1 MSNIILKLNNNDV
14 PEVERLL
21 AQHAESSMFIRSNMN
36 RVGVEYE
43 DRDYAGEYWGVFDGE
58 NITGVL
64 AHYWNGNIMMQ
75 CPDLGDLLQLA
86 SVFFE
91 EKSRPVRG
99 VLGLEKQ
106 AAIIVDLLEIPKQH
120 FAANETEGLFSLDLD
135 NLIMPN
141 IDGLSVI
148 SPTMMDQDL
157 LFEWMRDYDIEALG
171 YEDGPALYEHI
182 NQRIDR
188 MKDGT
193 ILALVHDGKP
203 VALAGCNAKVAD
215 MNQIGP
221 VWTPPE
227 HRGKGYARAIVALLL
242 EQEKRVGISH
252 SILFTNN
259 PAAEKAYR
267 ALGYERI
274 NEYRM
279 TLLK

>member
-1 MSNIILKLNNNDV
+1 MSRAGL
-14 PEVERLL
+14 
-21 AQHAESSMFIRSNMN
+21 
-36 RVGVEYE
+36 EYE
-43 DRDYAGEYWGVFDGE
+43 ERDYAGEYWGVFDGE

-86 SVFFE
+86 SSFLE

-106 AAIIVDLLEIPKQH
+106 AAIIVDLLEIPEEH
-120 FAANETEGLFSLDLD
+120 FAANETEGLFALDLD
-135 NLIMPN
+135 DLIMPK

-182 NQRIDR
+182 NQRIAR

-193 ILALVHDGKP
+193 ILTLVHDGEP
-203 VALAGCNAKVAD
+203 VALGGCNAKVGD

-221 VWTPPE
+221 VWTPPN

-242 EQEKRVGISH
+242 EQEKREGVKR

-274 NEYRM
+274 DEYRLM
-279 TLLK
+279 LLK